1 MNDMELDELHEDT
14 LLLLSEAKKLLRKPY
29 GGTYSF
35 NECLFDEEVQFELGG
50 RNEEVNRVGGS
61 Y

>member
-1 MNDMELDELHEDT
+1 M
-14 LLLLSEAKKLLRKPY
+14 LLRKPY